1 MASLDYADII
11 KADPKYTALTDLSLR
26 LEEPDKSKIMTTLID
41 LLDDKFIDAL
51 AEKWSVTGY
60 DGLFMAESYSSKREL
75 IKSAVELH
83 RHKGTVWAVREVLR
97 KLGFGEVEI
106 DEGLKKTYENSQVAA
121 IPQKERWAYYAIRLN
136 KPITNEQ
143 AAKVKKIL
151 RNFVPARCTL
161 LLLGYRE
168 VSIRYNNKVLY
179 NGAYNYGIKGG

>member
-1 MASLDYADII
+1 MANLTYADII
-11 KADPKYTALTDLSLR
+11 LTDPKYTALADLSRR
-26 LEEPDKSKIMTTLID
+26 LDEPDRSKIMTTLID
-41 LLDDKFIDAL
+41 LLEDKFIDAV

-83 RHKGTVWAVREVLR
+83 RRKGTVWSVREVLR

-106 DEGLKKTYENSQVAA
+106 DEGLKNTYENSQVAA
-121 IPQKERWAYYAIRLN
+121 IPPNERWAYYAIRLN

-168 VSIRYNNKVLY
+168 VSIRYNNKVIY
-179 NGAYNYGIKGG
+179 NGAYTYGTNGD